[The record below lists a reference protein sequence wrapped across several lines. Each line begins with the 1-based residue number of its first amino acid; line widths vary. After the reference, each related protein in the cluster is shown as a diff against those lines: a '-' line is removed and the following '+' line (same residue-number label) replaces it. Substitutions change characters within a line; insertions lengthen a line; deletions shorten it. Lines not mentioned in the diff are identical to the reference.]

1 MLEIQGLCFAMSNLQ
16 LLMVKGAAGP
26 PVVLNPE
33 ASPPRRP
40 KGVSLNKSDCQVGF
54 PLEQEPDV
62 LWWTSERLPGSCTK
76 LEELF
81 ETVEAVN
88 RQV

>member
-1 MLEIQGLCFAMSNLQ
+1 MSNLQ
-16 LLMVKGAAGP
+16 LLMVKAAAGP

-40 KGVSLNKSDCQVGF
+40 KGVSLNKSDHPVGF

-62 LWWTSERLPGSCTK
+62 SWWTSEQLPGSCTK

-81 ETVEAVN
+81 ETMEAVN
-88 RQV
+88 SQV